1 MNRIA
6 LLFALSALLP
16 LGACGVAPLDGETG
30 SDGETGTTSQPL
42 LDPVALPDFWE
53 QPPTVI
59 DFDYDPV
66 QAAILDGTIVDST
79 YASWGVTFT
88 CVACS
93 SGHAYARSQ
102 GRTGNGVSLVPSPFA
117 SGFDSRFGAVR
128 ADFTSPRSFV
138 SIDALGTP
146 VTEPLNQVQVRPWL
160 EAYDATNTLISR
172 VYYPAYGTPGFRQW
186 QTLRIDAPAANIKYV
201 LFSSQYFAGY
211 PAVLGA
217 FDNVTFNTDPIYRL
231 TVVRPKPVKSLPSIN
246 PRGAFL
252 GP

>member
-16 LGACGVAPLDGETG
+16 LGACSVAPLDSETG
-30 SDGETGTTSQPL
+30 GDGETGTTSQPL
-42 LDPVALPDFWE
+42 QGYWE

-59 DFDYDPV
+59 DFDHDPM
-66 QAAILDGTIVDST
+66 QAVILDGTVVDAT

-102 GRTGNGVSLVPSPFA
+102 GRTGNGVSLIPSPFA

-138 SIDALGTP
+138 SVDAVALPTP
-146 VTEPLNQVQVRPWL
+146 EPLNQIQVVPWL

-172 VYYPAYGTPGFRQW
+172 VYYPTYGTPGFGQW

-201 LFSSQYFAGY
+201 QFSSQHYAGY
-211 PAVLGA
+211 PAVFGA
-217 FDNVTFNTDPIYRL
+217 FDNVTFNTDPFPISKF
-231 TVVRPKPVKSLPSIN
+231 VPRPKPVTLLSPSGPTGI
-246 PRGAFL
+246 FL
-252 GP
+252 VP